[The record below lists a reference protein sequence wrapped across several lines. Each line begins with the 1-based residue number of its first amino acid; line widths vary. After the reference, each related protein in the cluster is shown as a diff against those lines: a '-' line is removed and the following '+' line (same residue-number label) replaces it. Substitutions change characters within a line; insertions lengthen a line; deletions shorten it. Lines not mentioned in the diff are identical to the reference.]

1 MLLWTFVPASWITAQ
16 FGQDEN
22 KKLEETEKK
31 ARLIVNERLDLILYD
46 TQDAM
51 AARRSSRTEKEDM
64 EVDDAYAPALSPH
77 TRTLG
82 IPSEVFLADPFL
94 GIGFVPSSRPSA
106 TSSTSASCITRVFS
120 VARIPRSKALLPN
133 MRNNAGLPKV
143 RWLEVA
149 H

>member
-1 MLLWTFVPASWITAQ
+1 MSLWTFILAPWIMAQ
-16 FGQDEN
+16 LGQDEN

-64 EVDDAYAPALSPH
+64 EVDDAYVPALSPH
-77 TRTLG
+77 PSTLG
-82 IPSEVFLADPFL
+82 IPSDVFLADSFL

-106 TSSTSASCITRVFS
+106 ISSTSVSCITRVFS
-120 VARIPRSKALLPN
+120 VARIPRSKAWLPN
-133 MRNNAGLPKV
+133 MRNNAEVPKV